1 MDIPNYVKESL
12 FKDRG
17 FIMEMTEASE
27 KLFDS
32 IQNTFFIGNDREVKI
47 LRSEDDTCIYV
58 FDKRGQ
64 KLTVGWEKIEDF
76 QKKKSTKE
84 LLHYTT
90 IRLKEYEENPKKDD
104 DGDLYLLTIH
114 GSKRIE
120 FLKQIENGTFKEE
133 EKEDP
138 VEKEIKRIRDLG
150 MDLDEAFINKMRSF
164 MTVAKQKPDAA
175 LKEQYEFKCSP
186 HVDILKDYTKV
197 LNNTGFLTTKLEDSF
212 FKKLNTQGY
221 SRRDQKLPDMWKTIN
236 YFTNVCKANDFL
248 TYKQSF
254 GYNDSDNSI
263 FLHND
268 KLIVADQTCGYYFDI
283 KDKDNY
289 KVYFLEKE
297 YKGLEKEIERTET
310 ELKNNTIN
318 ELKSVTLEVR
328 DGKTV
333 FQNDVFAYV
342 LDLCFEY
349 GPDAMKEAG
358 LKSRKPAKKKM

>member
-1 MDIPNYVKESL
+1 MDIPNYVKKSL

-17 FIMEMTEASE
+17 FIMEMTQASE
-27 KLFDS
+27 MLFDS
-32 IQNTFFIGNDREVKI
+32 IPNTFFTGSDREVKI
-47 LRSEDDTCIYV
+47 LRSEDDACIYV
-58 FDKRGQ
+58 FDKHGK
-64 KLTVGWEKIEDF
+64 KLTVGWEKIEHF
-76 QKKKSTKE
+76 QKDSSTEE

-90 IRLKEYEENPKKDD
+90 LRLNEYEANPKKDD
-104 DGDLYLLTIH
+104 NGDLYLLTIH
-114 GSKRIE
+114 GSKRSE
-120 FLKQIENGTFKEE
+120 FLKQIESGTYKEA

-150 MDLDEAFINKMRSF
+150 MELDDAFINKMRNF
-164 MTVAKQKPDAA
+164 MTVAKQDPDAV
-175 LKEQYEFKCSP
+175 LQEKYEFSCSP
-186 HVDILKDYTKV
+186 HVDILKDYTKI
-197 LNNTGFLTTKLEDSF
+197 LNNAGFLTTKLEDSF

-221 SRRDQKLPDMWKTIN
+221 SRRDQDLPDIWKTIN
-236 YFTNVCKANDFL
+236 YLMNVCKANNFMG
-248 TYKQSF
+248 YEQSF

-297 YKGLEKEIERTET
+297 YEGLEKEINRIES
-310 ELKNNTIN
+310 ELANHSID

-333 FQNDVFAYV
+333 FQNDVFAYI
-342 LDLCFEY
+342 LDICLEY
-349 GPDAMKEAG
+349 GPKAIKEAG
-358 LKSRKPAKKKM
+358 LKTRKTTKKKM